1 MIMMMKKQIIG
12 TMCLAALMSSCHIY
26 KSYDRPETI
35 DASGIYRDPA
45 SAADTLAA
53 DTLAAD
59 TANMGNLPWK
69 EIFRDA
75 KLQALIEEGLSKNV
89 DIQAAALRVQEAKVM
104 LTAAKLSYLPS
115 INLAPQGTATSM
127 GGGNYVKA
135 YQLPVSASWEIDLFG
150 KILNT
155 KRGQKV
161 AYEQSKYAEQAV
173 RSQIICGIANV
184 YYSLLM
190 LDRQVEIT
198 TETAAIYKENVRAM
212 EAMKIA
218 GMTTEAA
225 VAQMRAASHQV
236 EASLL
241 DLKRQVRETEN
252 SLAVLLARTP
262 QTVERGTLA
271 EQVMPE
277 ELAAG
282 VPMQLLENRPDVKM
296 AEMTLAAA
304 YYTTNSARA
313 AFYPG
318 LNITGLAGWTNGS
331 GVTVVN
337 PGEFMLQAL
346 ASLAQPIFN
355 NGKLIANLKVS
366 KAEEKIA
373 QMNYQQTILEAG
385 KEVSDALFLFDT
397 QTKKLAEDRGQVEQL
412 DKAVTYTNALFQSGE
427 ATYLEVLTS
436 QQNLL
441 SAQLSE
447 VADNFQRI
455 QAVINLYSAL
465 GGGRE

>member
-1 MIMMMKKQIIG
+1 MKKQIIG
-12 TMCLAALMSSCHIY
+12 MMCLAAMMSSCHIY
-26 KSYDRPETI
+26 KAYDRPETI
-35 DASGIYRDPA
+35 DASGVYRDPA
-45 SAADTLAA
+45 SAT

-75 KLQALIEEGLSKNV
+75 KLQALIEEGLANNV
-89 DIQAAALRVQEAKVM
+89 DMQAAALRVQEAKVM

-115 INLAPQGTATSM
+115 INLAPQGSTTSM

-161 AYEQSKYAEQAV
+161 AYEQSQYAEQAV

-198 TETAAIYKENVRAM
+198 TETAAIYKENVRVM

-236 EASLL
+236 EASLM

-252 SLAVLLARTP
+252 SLAVLLAKAP
-262 QTVERGTLA
+262 QTIERSTLD

-331 GVTVVN
+331 GITVAN

-385 KEVSDALFLFDT
+385 KEVSDALFLYDT
-397 QTKKLAEDRGQVEQL
+397 ADKKLSEHQAQVSEMQ
-412 DKAVTYTNALFQSGE
+412 KAVEMNNDLFQAGK
-427 ATYLEVLTS
+427 ATYLEIITA
-436 QQNLL
+436 QQSLL
-441 SAQLSE
+441 SAQLNE
-447 VADNFQRI
+447 VSDTFQRM

>member
-1 MIMMMKKQIIG
+1 MKKQIIG
-12 TMCLAALMSSCHIY
+12 MMCLTAMMSSCHIY
-26 KSYDRPETI
+26 KAYDRPETI

-45 SAADTLAA
+45 SATDTLAS
-53 DTLAAD
+53 D

-69 EIFRDA
+69 EVFRDA
-75 KLQALIEEGLSKNV
+75 KLQALIEEGLANNV
-89 DIQAAALRVQEAKVM
+89 DMQAAALRVEEAKVM
-104 LTAAKLSYLPS
+104 LTAAKLSYLPT
-115 INLAPQGTATSM
+115 INFTPQGTLSSFDKSKPTQT
-127 GGGNYVKA
+127 

-150 KILNT
+150 KILNA

-161 AYEQSKYAEQAV
+161 AYEQSKYSEQAV
-173 RSQIICGIANV
+173 RSQIICGIANT

-198 TETAAIYKENVRAM
+198 TETAAIYKENVRVM

-252 SLAVLLARTP
+252 SLAVLLAKAP
-262 QTVERGTLA
+262 QPIDRSTLD

-277 ELAAG
+277 ELTAG

-296 AEMTLAAA
+296 AEMTLASA

-318 LNITGLAGWTNGS
+318 LNITGTAGWTNSAGMA
-331 GVTVVN
+331 VLN
-337 PGEFMLQAL
+337 PGKLILNAV

-385 KEVSDALFLFDT
+385 KEVGDALFLYDT
-397 QTKKLAEDRGQVEQL
+397 QNKKLVEDRGQVEQL
-412 DKAVTYTNALFQSGE
+412 DKAVIYTKALFQSGD
-427 ATYLEVLTS
+427 ATYLEILTA

-447 VADNFQRI
+447 VSDNFQRM

>member
-26 KSYDRPETI
+26 KSYDRPETM

-45 SAADTLAA
+45 SAV

-127 GGGNYVKA
+127 GGSNYVKA

>member
-1 MIMMMKKQIIG
+1 MKKQIIG
-12 TMCLAALMSSCHIY
+12 IVCVAAMMSSCHIY

-45 SAADTLAA
+45 SPTDTLAVS
-53 DTLAAD
+53 D
-59 TANMGNLPWK
+59 TANMGNLPWQ
-69 EIFRDA
+69 EVFRDA
-75 KLQALIEEGLSKNV
+75 KLQALIEEGLANNV
-89 DIQAAALRVQEAKVM
+89 DMQAAALRVQEAKVM

-115 INLAPQGTATSM
+115 INFTPQGTLSSFDKSKPSQT
-127 GGGNYVKA
+127 

-150 KILNT
+150 KILNS

-161 AYEQSKYAEQAV
+161 AYEQSKYTEQAV
-173 RSQIICGIANV
+173 RSQIICGIANI

-198 TETAAIYKENVRAM
+198 TETTDIYKENVRVM

-218 GMTTEAA
+218 GMSTEAA
-225 VAQMRAASHQV
+225 VAQMRAAYSQV
-236 EASLL
+236 QASLL
-241 DLKRQVRETEN
+241 DLQRQVRETEN
-252 SLAVLLARTP
+252 SLCVLLAKAP
-262 QTVERGTLA
+262 QQIDRNTLD

-277 ELAAG
+277 NLTVG
-282 VPMQLLENRPDVKM
+282 VPLQLLENRPDVKI
-296 AEMTLAAA
+296 AEMTLASA
-304 YYTTNSARA
+304 YYTTNQARS

-318 LNITGLAGWTNGS
+318 LNITGTAGWTNSAGTA
-331 GVTVVN
+331 VIN
-337 PGEFMLQAL
+337 PGKLILNAI

-373 QMNYQQTILEAG
+373 RMNYQQTILEAG
-385 KEVSDALFLFDT
+385 QEVSDALYLYDT
-397 QTKKLAEDRGQVEQL
+397 QNEKLGHDRAQVDQL
-412 DKAVTYTNALFQSGE
+412 DKAVTYTKALFQSGD
-427 ATYLEVLTS
+427 ATYLEILTA

-447 VADNFQRI
+447 VADNFQRM

-465 GGGRE
+465 GGGRN

>member
-1 MIMMMKKQIIG
+1 MMMKKQIIG

-45 SAADTLAA
+45 SAV

-127 GGGNYVKA
+127 VGSNYVKA